1 MKIYV
6 SVDFEGICGTT
17 HWDEVTSGTGDYP
30 EFQKQMTAEVVGAC
44 QGAAKSGTSEIVIR
58 DAHDSARNIIAS
70 ELPRNSRLIRGW
82 SNHPYLMMQGLDATF
97 DAAIMIGYH
106 SFAGGTGN
114 PLSHTMS
121 TKVSQLTM
129 NGRQTSE
136 FLINCYTALYEKV
149 PVVFISGDQQVC
161 EHGAAL
167 IPEINFTAVKSGQ
180 GASTTNIHPHVAIDK
195 ISDGVY
201 NALSKDVKR
210 CLVDLP
216 DHFEVVITYS
226 DVQAAYKF
234 GFYPGAQLT
243 SSNQVLFRAD
253 DYFDILRFFLFAL

>member
-1 MKIYV
+1 MKIYI

-44 QGAAKSGTSEIVIR
+44 QGAMKSGSSEIIVR

-97 DAAIMIGYH
+97 DAAVMIGYH
-106 SFAGGTGN
+106 SFAGGAGN

-121 TKVSQLTM
+121 TKVSQITI
-129 NGRQTSE
+129 NGQQTSE

-161 EHGAAL
+161 EHAAAI
-167 IPEINFTAVKSGQ
+167 IPGINSTVVKSGQ
-180 GASTTNIHPHVAIDK
+180 GASTTNIHPHVAIEK
-195 ISDGVY
+195 ITEGVS
-201 NALSKDVKR
+201 NALSKDVTR
-210 CLVDLP
+210 CMIDLP
-216 DHFEVVITYS
+216 DRFEVIITYS
-226 DVQAAYKF
+226 DYQDAYKF
-234 GFYPGAQLT
+234 GFYPGALLI
-243 SSNQVLFRAD
+243 SANQVQFSAD
-253 DYFDILRFFLFAL
+253 DYFDLLRFFLFAL